1 MINKFY
7 KTIHNKYSG
16 FLRFIFFLRY
26 VFGLFVIASIIFL
39 LVPNYFNYEKRS
51 ETLKNHLIKNFNIEI
66 LKYEEIEFNSFPI
79 PYIEFKN
86 SSIKFETSTAELNVK
101 KFKIYPKLLSIYN
114 YQNFQSNKIVLK
126 DTNIILETSDL
137 KSFVKNIFNQKNN
150 FYFNDLNI
158 GINDN
163 SRSLVLIENIK
174 FTNYGYKKNV
184 IEGNIFG
191 KKFKTKINNNLNN
204 INFKLLKSGLSTDIY
219 LGDQNNNF
227 TNGVFKLKILN
238 SNLKF
243 NFSYDQNSL
252 NVYNSY
258 FRGKNLSF
266 KNESLIT
273 LQPFLES
280 NSKFDIENINLE
292 IFKLLKI
299 DELLKSKNILKQ
311 ITTKNELN
319 FVSKKFSRS
328 FFDKINLKFDLAYG
342 RLNYSKKLSILND
355 VFQCKGNINLLEEFP
370 LLFFDCSISSETPRE
385 LLKKFNIDIKKDN
398 KTFTLNTK
406 GNLGILNQKINFKNI
421 SLNENYNASNEDLKY
436 FKEKFENILF
446 NENFVDI
453 FNLKKIKDFILE
465 VS

>member
-191 KKFKTKINNNLNN
+191 KKFKTKINNN
-204 INFKLLKSGLSTDIY
+204 
-219 LGDQNNNF
+219 F

-370 LLFFDCSISSETPRE
+370 QLFFDCSISSETPRE